1 MFLQKALENNRAL
14 VDFAFSAHR
23 RGELLPNTYLLDMD
37 ALLSN
42 GQMMLDAANK
52 SGVSLYFML
61 KQLGCNPEVA
71 RRLTELGFSGAVAVD
86 SREALYYKQH
96 GIPLGNI
103 GHLVQIPDGALPS
116 LLDARPQIIT
126 IYSLEKAKTISAL
139 AAERGMVQDVML
151 RVVGE
156 GDMLYSGQIAG
167 FPLETLAAAAEELA
181 KLPNIRLAGVCA
193 FPCFLYDETAQDI
206 MPTPNADTVKKAA
219 ELLRGMGFSIEQVNM
234 PSASCARSIPM
245 VAAAGGTHA
254 EPGHGLTGTTP
265 WHLTHSGEQLAL
277 IYLSEVSHNFDGR
290 GYCYGGGHYRRGH
303 MSNALVGRSG
313 ERAELMKVEA
323 PSMDSI
329 DYHFT
334 LERPCQVGDAVVMAF
349 RTQIFVTRS
358 DVALVEGLSAGA
370 PRITAIYDALGN
382 RKV

>member
-1 MFLQKALENNRAL
+1 MFLQKALENNRPL

-37 ALLSN
+37 ALTAN
-42 GQMMLDAANK
+42 ARMMLDAAGKN
-52 SGVSLYFML
+52 GVSLYFML
-61 KQLGCNPEVA
+61 KQLGSNPEVA
-71 RRLTELGFSGAVAVD
+71 RRLTDLGFSGAVAVEA
-86 SREALYYKQH
+86 REALCYKQH

-103 GHLVQIPDGALPS
+103 GHLVQIPDGALPT

-126 IYSLEKAKTISAL
+126 IYSVDKARTISAL

-151 RVVGE
+151 RVVGKE
-156 GDMLYSGQIAG
+156 DMLYSGQLAG
-167 FPLETLAAAAEELA
+167 FPLEDLAAAAEELA

-193 FPCFLYDETAQDI
+193 FPCFLYDEAAQDI
-206 MPTPNADTVKKAA
+206 APTPNAGTVVKAA
-219 ELLRGMGFSIEQVNM
+219 ELLRGMGFPIEQVNV
-234 PSASCARSIPM
+234 PSTSCARSIPM

-277 IYLSEVSHNFDGR
+277 VYLSEVSHNFDGK

-303 MSNALVGRSG
+303 MSGALVGRSG
-313 ERAELMKVEA
+313 EQAELMGVEA
-323 PSMDSI
+323 PTMDSI

-334 LERPCQVGDAVVMAF
+334 LERPCRVGDAVVMSF

-358 DVALVEGLSAGA
+358 DMALVEGLSTGT
-370 PRITAIYDALGN
+370 PRITAVYDALGN